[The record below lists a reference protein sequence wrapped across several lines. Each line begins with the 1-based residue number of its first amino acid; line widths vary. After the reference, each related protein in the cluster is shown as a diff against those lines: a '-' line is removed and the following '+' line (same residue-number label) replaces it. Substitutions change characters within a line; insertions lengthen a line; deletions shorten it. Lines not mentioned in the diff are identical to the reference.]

1 MSLSKTQTYVTIAA
15 ASTVVLAFVFAGIV
29 WAAGTHFETIAA
41 HNASLDEAVAGFE
54 KAINESD
61 AREIKR
67 VIRKLEYLKQKG
79 TITDQELYELEG
91 LKQELEDLS

>member
-1 MSLSKTQTYVTIAA
+1 MTLTKTQAWVTIGAG
-15 ASTVVLAFVFAGIV
+15 STVILAFIFAGIV
-29 WAAGTHFETIAA
+29 WAAGTHFETKSS
-41 HNASLDEAVAGFE
+41 HQDSLDEAVAGFE
-54 KAINESD
+54 KAISD
-61 AREIKR
+61 SDRREIKR